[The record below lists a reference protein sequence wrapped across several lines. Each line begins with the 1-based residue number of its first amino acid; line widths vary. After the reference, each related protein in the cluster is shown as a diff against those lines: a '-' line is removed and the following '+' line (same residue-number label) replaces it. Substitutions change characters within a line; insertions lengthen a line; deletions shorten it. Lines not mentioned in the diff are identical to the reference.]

1 MPASEFR
8 RVATPEGL
16 RRLTSIGKFRTRR
29 YATGRLPEDPTGSS
43 SMHGSGS
50 IDLEAGRRGD
60 GVLPVAGVLQ
70 KALKALV
77 RRCRRVLAMMCGGN
91 RRRWIWPVMALE
103 AMVIVALVLRVRRD
117 AAGGAGRSMERC
129 VRQRRRWWWRRMMRT
144 LLSLLIRSTRILEG
158 YALRHFFARSSQH
171 GCFCCCFCC
180 RLRTFCPS
188 FVGREGGKGG
198 GGGGPFAGVGLCS
211 SAAAAQQLYII
222 RQLLSHVS
230 CLIYTCCCC
239 CCSCGAIV

>member
-16 RRLTSIGKFRTRR
+16 RRLTSISKFRTRR

-70 KALKALV
+70 KALRALV
-77 RRCRRVLAMMCGGN
+77 RRCRSVLAMMCGGN
-91 RRRWIWPVMALE
+91 RRRWTGPVMALE

-117 AAGGAGRSMERC
+117 AAGGARVSMERC
-129 VRQRRRWWWRRMMRT
+129 VRRRRWWWRRVMRT
-144 LLSLLIRSTRILEG
+144 LFISFDPIYSYIC
-158 YALRHFFARSSQH
+158 FASFRKAPH
-171 GCFCCCFCC
+171 GCFCCCFFG
-180 RLRTFCPS
+180 RVRTYDTFARAS
-188 FVGREGGKGG
+188 WEGRGG
-198 GGGGPFAGVGLCS
+198 GVPLRGLGWVRVLQQHSSSIS
-211 SAAAAQQLYII
+211 SASFY
-222 RQLLSHVS
+222 R
-230 CLIYTCCCC
+230 TCP
-239 CCSCGAIV
+239 A